1 MNLYIAYVDFVKAFD
16 RVNHDLLSIIL
27 GKLGCPSKFIRI
39 IRKLYTDV
47 SARLIVDGELTQSF
61 QYYSGVKQGC
71 KLALTLFGMYAAV
84 LLLLAFKD
92 IAHKFSVPISADGVF
107 LELLVHGGRCLWTF
121 LLTLL
126 NIVWAKEIIPTDW
139 IDTIITIL
147 FNKGDRSDCG
157 NYRGISLLSAV
168 GKVFADV
175 VLQRLHCLQS
185 ASMRNPSRVSVKVEV
200 P

>member
-1 MNLYIAYVDFVKAFD
+1 MLM
-16 RVNHDLLSIIL
+16 DLST
-27 GKLGCPSKFIRI
+27 
-39 IRKLYTDV
+39 YT
-47 SARLIVDGELTQSF
+47 
-61 QYYSGVKQGC
+61 
-71 KLALTLFGMYAAV
+71 
-84 LLLLAFKD
+84 
-92 IAHKFSVPISADGVF
+92 
-107 LELLVHGGRCLWTF
+107 
-121 LLTLL
+121 L

-147 FNKGDRSDCG
+147 FNKGGRSDCG

-185 ASMRNPSRVSVKVEV
+185 ASMRNPSRVSVKIEV

>member
-71 KLALTLFGMYAAV
+71 KLVSLAITGSYW
-84 LLLLAFKD
+84 LLLAITGSLAITGFQR
-92 IAHKFSVPISADGVF
+92 H
-107 LELLVHGGRCLWTF
+107 WT
-121 LLTLL
+121 
-126 NIVWAKEIIPTDW
+126 
-139 IDTIITIL
+139 
-147 FNKGDRSDCG
+147 
-157 NYRGISLLSAV
+157 
-168 GKVFADV
+168 
-175 VLQRLHCLQS
+175 
-185 ASMRNPSRVSVKVEV
+185 
-200 P
+200 